1 MKTKTKHKP
10 PKPVRMMP
18 PATGWEVI
26 GVVDLERDDALGLHR
41 VHCEGCG
48 HWLRYVHL
56 IEHPEWHERLVVGA
70 ACAKRMTR
78 RPHPP

>member
-26 GVVDLERDDALGLHR
+26 GVVDLERDDALGLQR
-41 VHCEGCG
+41 PRRG
-48 HWLRYVHL
+48 HAWLSGLRCLPNRPPRGRPFRGGL
-56 IEHPEWHERLVVGA
+56 IIFKGFRGY
-70 ACAKRMTR
+70 
-78 RPHPP
+78 